1 MCSIR
6 DLRNPLNNALKR
18 FMPNLYIISGANGSG
33 KTTTAKQI
41 LPYFLNIHEYLNADE
56 IAAGLSPFRPESVA
70 IQAGKLMLKRLNY
83 FVEHQTDFAFET
95 TLSGLNYLR
104 FLKKCQTQNYQINL
118 IYFWLHSP
126 DLAIARV
133 RQRVASGGHN
143 IPEETII
150 RRYYRGQI
158 NLIQSY
164 LPLCQSWIIYDNST
178 FPSQLIAEKGIN
190 QNSIIYNFQTY
201 QQILNSND
209 E

>member
-1 MCSIR
+1 MMCRIR
-6 DLRNPLNNALKR
+6 DPRNPLNNASKR

-41 LPYFLNIHEYLNADE
+41 LPHFLNVYEYLNADE

-150 RRYYRGQI
+150 RCYYRGQK

-164 LPLCQSWIIYDNST
+164 LVLCQTWIIYDNST
-178 FPSQLIAEKGIN
+178 FPSQLVAT
-190 QNSIIYNFQTY
+190 YNPE
-201 QQILNSND
+201 QQITLYQA
-209 E
+209 EVWEQIQRI

>member
-1 MCSIR
+1 MMCSIR
-6 DLRNPLNNALKR
+6 DPRNPLNNASKR

-41 LPYFLNIHEYLNADE
+41 LPYFLNVYEYLNADE

-150 RRYYRGQI
+150 RRYYRGQK

-164 LPLCQSWIIYDNST
+164 LALCQTWIIYDNST
-178 FPSQLIAEKGIN
+178 FPSQLVAT
-190 QNSIIYNFQTY
+190 YNPE
-201 QQILNSND
+201 QQITLYQP
-209 E
+209 EIWEQIQRI

>member
-1 MCSIR
+1 MMCSIR
-6 DLRNPLNNALKR
+6 DPRNPLNNASKR
-18 FMPNLYIISGANGSG
+18 FMPNLYIIAGANGSG

-41 LPYFLNIHEYLNADE
+41 LPYFLNVYEYLNADE

-70 IQAGKLMLKRLNY
+70 IQAGKLMLRRLNY

-95 TLSGLNYLR
+95 TLSGLNYIR

-150 RRYYRGQI
+150 RRYYRGQK

-164 LPLCQSWIIYDNST
+164 LALCQTWIIYDNST
-178 FPSQLIAEKGIN
+178 FPSQLVAT
-190 QNSIIYNFQTY
+190 YNPE
-201 QQILNSND
+201 QQITLYQA
-209 E
+209 EIWEQIQRI

>member
-1 MCSIR
+1 MGSIR
-6 DLRNPLNNALKR
+6 DRRNPLNNASKR
-18 FMPNLYIISGANGSG
+18 FMPNLYIIGGANGSG

-41 LPYFLNIHEYLNADE
+41 LPYFLNVYEYLNADE

-104 FLKKCQTQNYQINL
+104 FLRKCQTQNYQINL
-118 IYFWLHSP
+118 IYFWLRSP

-150 RRYYRGQI
+150 RRYYRGQK

-164 LPLCQSWIIYDNST
+164 LPLCQTWIIYDNST
-178 FPSQLIAEKGIN
+178 FPSQLVAT
-190 QNSIIYNFQTY
+190 YNPE
-201 QQILNSND
+201 QQITLYQA
-209 E
+209 EIWEQIQRI